1 MAVRPLAV
9 RSGGRNGKPVGR
21 RAGKSV
27 GERTGIRVGIRTVL
41 GLPASAL
48 ATMVGIVLV
57 INAHVYG
64 WPGVVGGL
72 LLAAAGVA
80 LGVHC
85 FRADSSADPHP
96 AATGCPNSGE
106 IRE

>member
-1 MAVRPLAV
+1 MASRPIGA
-9 RSGGRNGKPVGR
+9 RPGT
-21 RAGKSV
+21 RA
-27 GERTGIRVGIRTVL
+27 GIRTVL
-41 GLPASAL
+41 GLPAAAL

-64 WPGVVGGL
+64 WPGVVAGS
-72 LLAAAGVA
+72 LLAVAGVA

-85 FRADSSADPHP
+85 FRCFRCFRADSSAASQP
-96 AATGCPNSGE
+96 AATGCPESGE

>member
-1 MAVRPLAV
+1 MAARPLGAPPPGT
-9 RSGGRNGKPVGR
+9 RPGK
-21 RAGKSV
+21 RAG
-27 GERTGIRVGIRTVL
+27 IRIVL
-41 GLPASAL
+41 GLPAAAL
-48 ATMVGIVLV
+48 AVMVGIVLV

-72 LLAAAGVA
+72 LLAAAGGA

-85 FRADSSADPHP
+85 FRADSSAVPRP
-96 AATGCPNSGE
+96 AATGCPESGE

>member
-1 MAVRPLAV
+1 MAARPLGA
-9 RSGGRNGKPVGR
+9 RPGE
-21 RAGKSV
+21 RAG
-27 GERTGIRVGIRTVL
+27 IRIVL
-41 GLPASAL
+41 GLPAAAL
-48 ATMVGIVLV
+48 AAMVGIVLV
-57 INAHVYG
+57 INAHEYG

-85 FRADSSADPHP
+85 FRADSSAVPRP
-96 AATGCPNSGE
+96 AATGCPESGE

>member
-1 MAVRPLAV
+1 MAARPPGA
-9 RSGGRNGKPVGR
+9 RPIGARPSGAR
-21 RAGKSV
+21 RAGV
-27 GERTGIRVGIRTVL
+27 RTVL
-41 GLPASAL
+41 GLPAAAL

-85 FRADSSADPHP
+85 FRADSSAVPRP
-96 AATGCPNSGE
+96 AATGFPESGE

>member
-1 MAVRPLAV
+1 MAARPIGA
-9 RSGGRNGKPVGR
+9 R
-21 RAGKSV
+21 RAGV
-27 GERTGIRVGIRTVL
+27 RTVL
-41 GLPASAL
+41 GLPAAAL
-48 ATMVGIVLV
+48 ATMVGVVLV

-85 FRADSSADPHP
+85 FRADSSAVPRP
-96 AATGCPNSGE
+96 AATGCPESGE
-106 IRE
+106 IHE

>member
-1 MAVRPLAV
+1 MAARLGDRP
-9 RSGGRNGKPVGR
+9 GKG
-21 RAGKSV
+21 AGV
-27 GERTGIRVGIRTVL
+27 RTVL
-41 GLPASAL
+41 GLPAAAL
-48 ATMVGIVLV
+48 ATMVGVVLV

-80 LGVHC
+80 FGVHC
-85 FRADSSADPHP
+85 FRADSSAVPHT
-96 AATGCPNSGE
+96 AATGCPESGE

>member
-1 MAVRPLAV
+1 MAARPLAS
-9 RSGGRNGKPVGR
+9 RRGGV
-21 RAGKSV
+21 
-27 GERTGIRVGIRTVL
+27 RTVL

-48 ATMVGIVLV
+48 ATMVGVVLV

-64 WPGVVGGL
+64 WPGVAAGL

-85 FRADSSADPHP
+85 FRFSRADSSAVPHP
-96 AATGCPNSGE
+96 AATGCPESGE

>member
-1 MAVRPLAV
+1 MAARPLGTP
-9 RSGGRNGKPVGR
+9 RGK
-21 RAGKSV
+21 RAGV
-27 GERTGIRVGIRTVL
+27 RTVL
-41 GLPASAL
+41 GLPAAAL

-64 WPGVVGGL
+64 WPGVAAGI
-72 LLAAAGVA
+72 LLAGAGVA

-85 FRADSSADPHP
+85 FRADSSAVPQH
-96 AATGCPNSGE
+96 AANGCPESGE

>member
-1 MAVRPLAV
+1 MAARPIGA
-9 RSGGRNGKPVGR
+9 RPGR
-21 RAGKSV
+21 RA
-27 GERTGIRVGIRTVL
+27 GIRTVL
-41 GLPASAL
+41 GLPAAAL

-64 WPGVVGGL
+64 WPGVAAGI

-85 FRADSSADPHP
+85 FRADSSAVAHP
-96 AATGCPNSGE
+96 AATRCPESGE
-106 IRE
+106 TRE

>member
-1 MAVRPLAV
+1 MAARPLGARPPGP
-9 RSGGRNGKPVGR
+9 RSGGR
-21 RAGKSV
+21 AGV
-27 GERTGIRVGIRTVL
+27 RTVL
-41 GLPASAL
+41 GLPAAAL

-64 WPGVVGGL
+64 WPGVIGGL

-85 FRADSSADPHP
+85 FRFSRADSSAIPRP
-96 AATGCPNSGE
+96 AATGCPESGE
-106 IRE
+106 IHE

>member
-1 MAVRPLAV
+1 MAPRPLGA
-9 RSGGRNGKPVGR
+9 RPGK
-21 RAGKSV
+21 RA
-27 GERTGIRVGIRTVL
+27 GIRTVL
-41 GLPASAL
+41 GLPAAAL

-64 WPGVVGGL
+64 WPGVAAGL

-80 LGVHC
+80 LGIHC
-85 FRADSSADPHP
+85 FRADSSAAPHS
-96 AATGCPNSGE
+96 AATGCPKSGE